1 MIDYILDSII
11 TKVIVILAMVAVS
24 AYFWGHN
31 VGRTLAVVGFFMA
44 VGVAVLTYLKV
55 PPSQW

>member
-1 MIDYILDSII
+1 MIDDILDSTI
-11 TKVIVILAMVAVS
+11 TKVIVIPAMVAVF
-24 AYFWGHN
+24 AYFWGD

>member
-1 MIDYILDSII
+1 MIDDILESTI
-11 TKVIVILAMVAVS
+11 TKVIVILAMVAVF
-24 AYFWGHN
+24 AYFSGHD

-55 PPSQW
+55 SPSQW